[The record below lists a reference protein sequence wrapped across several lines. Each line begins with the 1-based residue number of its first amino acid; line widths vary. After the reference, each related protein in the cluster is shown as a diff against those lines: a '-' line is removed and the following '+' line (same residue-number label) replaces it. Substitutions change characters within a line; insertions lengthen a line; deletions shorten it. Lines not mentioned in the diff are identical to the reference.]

1 MKKNSLISYAKKNV
15 GLYIFCFTML
25 IAQIILRV
33 VAPTLLSK
41 IIDEVIGKGNVGI
54 FPLLLIEMVTV
65 YLTIGLF
72 AYLQEY
78 TSDIISKKTGC
89 EIRKNLFSSIT
100 KEDGSFF
107 NERTPADLMS
117 RSTSDTDSV
126 GFIFGFCG
134 IFVIEIVA
142 IIVSQ
147 FFALFRVS
155 KKCSIV
161 AIVCLPIIGFLAF
174 KSEIKGDKISDA
186 ISDKRAEL
194 NDAASQAIMGIRTV
208 KSFNKE
214 KKEEERFA
222 SHARSFRDL
231 NKKIDRLWIDWCTP
245 EATIATMMVPLTL
258 LIGGFEVIGGRMSLG
273 ELTMAIQYTNELSWP
288 MMEIGWLFVE
298 IAAARAGWRKI
309 KAIMERKPEIA
320 DGDKALK
327 KKDGVMR
334 FENVGLS
341 SNGRTLLENISF
353 TIEKGK
359 TVAIMGASGS
369 GKSLLTSL
377 AVRFLDPTEGRITI
391 DGIDIRDIP
400 VREAR
405 DFSSIVTQ
413 DVFLFSDTVKN
424 NIALG
429 RRRVSD
435 SEEVIRACVEAEADD
450 FIKKLENGY
459 ETVIGERGVGLSG
472 GQKQRLSIARAFMR
486 KNDLLILDDATSALD
501 METEKE
507 IENTI
512 KKEGKRSIL
521 ITAHRI
527 SAVCNADEII
537 ILDKGRI
544 KERGTHSELLKKKG
558 LYWETYISQ
567 YPEEENRE

>member
-1 MKKNSLISYAKKNV
+1 MKKNSLISYAKKNI

-25 IAQIILRV
+25 GAQIILRV

-41 IIDEVIGKGNVGI
+41 IIDEVIGRGNVSI

-72 AYLQEY
+72 AYLQEF

-134 IFVIEIVA
+134 IFVVEIVA

-174 KSEIKGDKISDA
+174 KSELKGDKISDA

-309 KAIMERKPEIA
+309 KAIMDRKPEID
-320 DGDKALK
+320 DGDKPFEK
-327 KKDGVMR
+327 KEGVMR

-341 SNGRTLLENISF
+341 SNGRTLLKDISF

-369 GKSLLTSL
+369 GKSLITSL

-391 DGIDIRDIP
+391 DGVDIRDIP

-429 RRRVSD
+429 RRKISE
-435 SEEVIRACVEAEADD
+435 SEEVVRACVEAEADD

-544 KERGTHSELLKKKG
+544 KERGTHTELLKKKG

-567 YPEEENRE
+567 YPEEENKE

>member
-155 KKCSIV
+155 RKCSIV

>member
-1 MKKNSLISYAKKNV
+1 MKKNSLIGYAKKNI

-33 VAPTLLSK
+33 IAPTLLSK
-41 IIDEVIGKGNVGI
+41 IIDEVIGKGNVNI
-54 FPLLLIEMVTV
+54 FPLLLIEMVVV

-72 AYLQEY
+72 AYLQEF

-134 IFVIEIVA
+134 IFVVEIVA

-147 FFALFRVS
+147 FIALFSVS
-155 KKCSIV
+155 KKCSII
-161 AIVCLPIIGFLAF
+161 AIICLPIIGFLAF
-174 KSEIKGDKISDA
+174 KSELKGDKISDA

-214 KKEEERFA
+214 KKEEERFS

-309 KAIMERKPEIA
+309 KAIMERKPEID
-320 DGDKALK
+320 DGDKPFE

-334 FENVGLS
+334 FENVGLT

-353 TIEKGK
+353 TVEKGK

-391 DGIDIRDIP
+391 DGVDIRDIP
-400 VREAR
+400 VRDAR

-429 RRRVSD
+429 RRKISD
-435 SEEVIRACVEAEADD
+435 SEEVVRACVEAEADD

-544 KERGTHSELLKKKG
+544 KERGTHTELLKKRG

-567 YPEEENRE
+567 YPEEENKE

>member
-155 KKCSIV
+155 RKCSIV

-222 SHARSFRDL
+222 SHACSFRNL

-273 ELTMAIQYTNELSWP
+273 ELTMAIQYTSELSWP
-288 MMEIGWLFVE
+288 MMEIGWLFVD

>member
-1 MKKNSLISYAKKNV
+1 MKKNSLIGYAKKNI
-15 GLYIFCFTML
+15 GLYVFCFTML
-25 IAQIILRV
+25 VAQIILRV

-41 IIDEVIGKGNVGI
+41 IIDEVIGKGNVSI

-72 AYLQEY
+72 SYLQEL
-78 TSDIISKKTGC
+78 TSDIISKRTGC

-142 IIVSQ
+142 IIISQ
-147 FFALFRVS
+147 FIALFNVS

-161 AIVCLPIIGFLAF
+161 SIICLPIIGFLAF
-174 KSEIKGDKISDA
+174 KSELKGDKISDA
-186 ISDKRAEL
+186 ISDKRADL
-194 NDAASQAIMGIRTV
+194 NDASSQAIMGIRTV

-214 KKEEERFA
+214 KKEEERF
-222 SHARSFRDL
+222 SNHARSFRDL
-231 NKKIDRLWIDWCTP
+231 NKKIDKLWIDWCTP

-258 LIGGFEVIGGRMSLG
+258 LVGGFEVIGGRMTLG

-288 MMEIGWLFVE
+288 MMEVGWLFVE

-309 KAIMERKPEIA
+309 KAIMERKPKID
-320 DGDKALK
+320 DGDKAFEK
-327 KKDGVMR
+327 KEGVMK
-334 FENVGLS
+334 FENVGLTS
-341 SNGRTLLENISF
+341 DGRRILEDISF
-353 TIEKGK
+353 SIEKGK

-369 GKSLLTSL
+369 GKSLITSL

-391 DGIDIRDIP
+391 DGVDIRDIS

-429 RRRVSD
+429 RRKISE
-435 SEEVIRACVEAEADD
+435 SEEVVRACVEAEADD

-544 KERGTHSELLKKKG
+544 KERGTHAELLKKKG

>member
-222 SHARSFRDL
+222 SHARSFRNL

-273 ELTMAIQYTNELSWP
+273 ELTMAIQYTSELSWP
-288 MMEIGWLFVE
+288 MMEIGWLFVD

>member
-1 MKKNSLISYAKKNV
+1 MKKNSLIGYAKKNI
-15 GLYIFCFTML
+15 GLYVFCFTML
-25 IAQIILRV
+25 VAQIILRV

-41 IIDEVIGKGNVGI
+41 IIDEVIGKGNVSI

-72 AYLQEY
+72 SYLQEL
-78 TSDIISKKTGC
+78 TSDIISKRTGC

-142 IIVSQ
+142 IIISQ
-147 FFALFRVS
+147 FIALFNVS

-161 AIVCLPIIGFLAF
+161 SIICLPIIGFLAF
-174 KSEIKGDKISDA
+174 KSELKGDKISDA
-186 ISDKRAEL
+186 ISDKRADL

-214 KKEEERFA
+214 KKEEERF
-222 SHARSFRDL
+222 SNHARSFRDL
-231 NKKIDRLWIDWCTP
+231 NKKIDKLWIDWCTP

-258 LIGGFEVIGGRMSLG
+258 LVGGFEVIGGRMTLG

-288 MMEIGWLFVE
+288 MMEVGWLFVE

-309 KAIMERKPEIA
+309 KAIMERKPKID
-320 DGDKALK
+320 DGDKAFEK
-327 KKDGVMR
+327 KEGVMK
-334 FENVGLS
+334 FENVGLTS
-341 SNGRTLLENISF
+341 DGRRILEDISF
-353 TIEKGK
+353 SIEKGK

-369 GKSLLTSL
+369 GKSLITSL

-391 DGIDIRDIP
+391 DGVDIRDIS

-429 RRRVSD
+429 RRKISE
-435 SEEVIRACVEAEADD
+435 SEEVVRACVEAEADD

-544 KERGTHSELLKKKG
+544 KERGTHAELLKKKG

>member
-126 GFIFGFCG
+126 GFIFGFRG

-155 KKCSIV
+155 RKCSIV

-222 SHARSFRDL
+222 SHACSFRNL

-273 ELTMAIQYTNELSWP
+273 ELTMAIQYTSELSWP
-288 MMEIGWLFVE
+288 MMEIGWLFVD

>member
-1 MKKNSLISYAKKNV
+1 MKKNSLIGYAKKNI

-25 IAQIILRV
+25 GAQIILRV

-41 IIDEVIGKGNVGI
+41 IIDEVIGKGNVSI
-54 FPLLLIEMVTV
+54 FPLLLIEMVSV

-72 AYLQEY
+72 SYLQEL
-78 TSDIISKKTGC
+78 TSDIISKRTGC

-142 IIVSQ
+142 IIISQ
-147 FFALFRVS
+147 FIALFNVS

-161 AIVCLPIIGFLAF
+161 SIICLPIIGFLAF
-174 KSEIKGDKISDA
+174 KSELKGDKISDA
-186 ISDKRAEL
+186 ISDKRADL

-214 KKEEERFA
+214 KKEEERF
-222 SHARSFRDL
+222 SNHARSFRDL
-231 NKKIDRLWIDWCTP
+231 NKKIDKLWIDWCTP

-258 LIGGFEVIGGRMSLG
+258 LVGGFEVIGGRMTLG

-288 MMEIGWLFVE
+288 MMEVGWLFVE

-309 KAIMERKPEIA
+309 KAIMERKPKID
-320 DGDKALK
+320 DGDKAFEK
-327 KKDGVMR
+327 KEGVMK
-334 FENVGLS
+334 FENVGLTS
-341 SNGRTLLENISF
+341 DGRRILEDISF
-353 TIEKGK
+353 SIEKGK

-369 GKSLLTSL
+369 GKSLITSL

-391 DGIDIRDIP
+391 DGVDIRDIS

-429 RRRVSD
+429 RRKISE
-435 SEEVIRACVEAEADD
+435 SEEVVRACVEAEADD

-544 KERGTHSELLKKKG
+544 KERGTHAELLKKKG

>member
-1 MKKNSLISYAKKNV
+1 MKKNSLISYAKKNI
-15 GLYIFCFTML
+15 GLYIFCFAML
-25 IAQIILRV
+25 VAQIILRV

-41 IIDEVIGKGNVGI
+41 IIDEVIGRGNVSI

-72 AYLQEY
+72 AYLQEF

-134 IFVIEIVA
+134 IFVVEIVA

-155 KKCSIV
+155 RKCSIV

-174 KSEIKGDKISDA
+174 KSELKGDKISDA

-309 KAIMERKPEIA
+309 KAIMDRKPEID
-320 DGDKALK
+320 DGDKPFEK
-327 KKDGVMR
+327 KEGVMR

-341 SNGRTLLENISF
+341 SNGRTLLEDISF

-369 GKSLLTSL
+369 GKSLITSL

-391 DGIDIRDIP
+391 DGVDIRDIP

-429 RRRVSD
+429 RRKISE
-435 SEEVIRACVEAEADD
+435 SEEVVRACVEAEADD

-544 KERGTHSELLKKKG
+544 KERGTHTELLKKKG

-567 YPEEENRE
+567 YPEEENKE

>member
-78 TSDIISKKTGC
+78 TSDIISKKIGC

>member
-1 MKKNSLISYAKKNV
+1 MKKNSLISYAKKNI
-15 GLYIFCFTML
+15 GLYIFCFAML
-25 IAQIILRV
+25 GAQIILRV

-41 IIDEVIGKGNVGI
+41 IIDEVIGRGNVSI

-72 AYLQEY
+72 AYLQEF

-134 IFVIEIVA
+134 IFVVEIVA

-155 KKCSIV
+155 RKCSIV

-174 KSEIKGDKISDA
+174 KSELKGDKISDA

-258 LIGGFEVIGGRMSLG
+258 LIGGFEVVGGRMSLG

-309 KAIMERKPEIA
+309 KAIMDRKPEID
-320 DGDKALK
+320 DGDKPFEK
-327 KKDGVMR
+327 KEGVMK

-341 SNGRTLLENISF
+341 SNGRTLLEDISF

-369 GKSLLTSL
+369 GKSLITSL

-391 DGIDIRDIP
+391 DGVDIRDIP
-400 VREAR
+400 VRGAR

-413 DVFLFSDTVKN
+413 DLFLFSDTVKN

-429 RRRVSD
+429 RRKISE
-435 SEEVIRACVEAEADD
+435 SEEVVRACVEAEADD

-544 KERGTHSELLKKKG
+544 KERGTHTELLKKKG

-567 YPEEENRE
+567 YPEEENKE

>member
-435 SEEVIRACVEAEADD
+435 SEEVIRVCVEAEADD

>member
-1 MKKNSLISYAKKNV
+1 MKKNSLISYAKKNI

-25 IAQIILRV
+25 GAQIILRV

-41 IIDEVIGKGNVGI
+41 IIDEVIGKGNVSI

-72 AYLQEY
+72 AYLQEF

-134 IFVIEIVA
+134 IFVVEIVA

-174 KSEIKGDKISDA
+174 KSELKGDKISDA

-309 KAIMERKPEIA
+309 KAIMDRKPEID
-320 DGDKALK
+320 DGDKPFEK
-327 KKDGVMR
+327 KEGVMM

-341 SNGRTLLENISF
+341 SNGRTLLKDISF

-369 GKSLLTSL
+369 GKSLITSL

-391 DGIDIRDIP
+391 DGVDIRDIP

-429 RRRVSD
+429 RRKISESD
-435 SEEVIRACVEAEADD
+435 EVVRACVEAEADD

-544 KERGTHSELLKKKG
+544 KERGTHTELLKKKG

-567 YPEEENRE
+567 YPEEENKE